1 MSVNVGA
8 RQLHYDVLIDHVR
21 EDLASSGLDP
31 GHLTPEVTESSLSI
45 DPKITAQHLTALSE
59 LGCRS
64 PSTTAGQDNPRVGT
78 SASFAATGW

>member
-1 MSVNVGA
+1 VSVNVGA

-59 LGCRS
+59 LGCLS
-64 PSTTAGQDNPRVGT
+64 PSTTSGPDTPLVLT
-78 SASFAATGW
+78 SASFPSTS